1 MSRALVFLL
10 VLSSACVR
18 RVDSPTRILEDA
30 EDAASD
36 PNASART
43 LALAGFNA
51 WLLGNDAEKARARF
65 AAATGADPRDPLALY
80 GQALLS
86 LRAGRPEDAVRAALD
101 LCERSPRHPL
111 CASAARMVFDA
122 SGAAVSLDV
131 LISTRVPGILALG
144 APGDASALLRAAL
157 ANIHLA
163 RRENAQHSAVIR
175 AQGVP
180 TTLMLMGPFSAYHL
194 LDFEQPTPP
203 EKNGIVVAAQG
214 PFGLVEPRELR
225 FADGRFSLSGEPA
238 AGDVYLLSVDV
249 ENKSGGD
256 YVLRTV
262 SGMDHAVTLDGA
274 LLYTR
279 RTWERTA
286 STVSSASVALA
297 PGRHRLMIRCAKDE
311 AQGHLYV
318 SVSRLD
324 GAQAD
329 VVFSPSVGPPPFKW
343 DAKAHAP
350 KLQVAGLYP
359 DAASFVAAL
368 EPETG
373 GALARFIAARD
384 SMTRDRDGAKAAI
397 AELPAGFG
405 GAALRVLTANLS
417 MQDRSVPP
425 KVAKG
430 RATRDL
436 EAALDLDKQNVGALI
451 DSAQLAL
458 DDGRAIDALEI
469 LGQARAVTKT
479 VPAALLMLEARAQ
492 LALGVDAQAG
502 LTAKQALAA
511 LDGFCDALIL
521 IYDLAVRR
529 DAVSEQAQ
537 ALERLESCPN
547 SIGREAEA
555 ARSRGHV
562 ELAVKLYEELL
573 ASDLTH
579 LPVATS
585 LANLYVSQ
593 RKFDEARKLLQ
604 RQTKLW
610 PRNALLYRQL
620 ADVYEHE
627 GKAKEA
633 LAMRERSLALDGG
646 DLPTHRT
653 VERMRSGKELLDKY
667 AISTEEALKAYAA
680 APGDEDAPGAF
691 VLDAAAVKVFP
702 DGSQVDRIHIIQ
714 KALDQSG
721 IQDLAEV
728 DVPSGAYVLK
738 MRTLK
743 ADGRVMEPE
752 SIEGKDSVSL
762 PGVEVGDFVEYE
774 YLLAHG
780 TRGPAQPGFTSS
792 SFYFQIA
799 RQPNN
804 WSTYTVVAPKGAGMK
819 VDAHNMK
826 APQPKVEGDLE
837 VFFHEERRVPPYIPE
852 PSGPPSGNE
861 WLPYVTVGA
870 GQTGNEGVVAAY
882 ADAFIDQG
890 QVTQEVV
897 AFAREAAK
905 DKKGREAVAAVHAA
919 VMHKL
924 SGRDSGIQASASA
937 SVAQDRGSRL
947 MLEYAALKALG
958 FGVRLVAVRTF
969 SADPAPY
976 LFPSEALLPYVC
988 LRVELPD
995 EPEPAGKDGARAKGD
1010 GGAGRYLWLDP
1021 IFRFAPFGELPE
1033 MAVGREAYVLPEPG
1047 KKLEKTTTPKT
1058 KATNGKLVKLKLEL
1072 TEDGAL
1078 KGEGTETYLGFGA
1091 AQLAEALESVPPDQR
1106 EQALQSALSR
1116 YFGGAEL
1123 SGLDMDA
1130 KREVGATVTV
1140 RYSFTAPRFA
1150 RPEGKSLVFSQATFP
1165 ALLGRRYLQLGK
1177 RTTPLFIDGAE
1188 ESSTSATLTLPEG
1201 YTLGVLPEVKASCP
1215 YGRFERREKLQGR
1228 VVSIEESY
1236 RIEMARVPPADYGRF
1251 EQFAGEVDLVQG
1263 REMLAEKK

>member
-1 MSRALVFLL
+1 MPRALVLLL
-10 VLSSACVR
+10 VLTSACVR
-18 RVDSPTRILEDA
+18 RVESPTRLLEDA
-30 EDAASD
+30 EDAASS

-43 LALAGFNA
+43 LALAGFQV
-51 WLLGNDAEKARARF
+51 WLQKNDAEKARARF
-65 AAATGADPRDPLALY
+65 AAAVGADPNEPLALY
-80 GQALLS
+80 GQALLA
-86 LRAGRPEDAVRAALD
+86 LRAGRPEEAVQAALD
-101 LCERSPRHPL
+101 LCERGPRHPL
-111 CASAARMVFDA
+111 CASASRMVFDA
-122 SGAAVSLDV
+122 AGAAVSLDV

-144 APGDASALLRAAL
+144 ASGDAAALLRAAL

-163 RRENAQHSAVIR
+163 RREGSQHQAVIA

-180 TTLMLMGPFSAYHL
+180 TTVLLMGPFSAYHL
-194 LDFEQPTPP
+194 LDFEKPTAP
-203 EKNGIVVAAQG
+203 EQTGIVAPTRG
-214 PFGLVEPRELR
+214 PYGLVEPRELR
-225 FADGRFSLSGEPA
+225 FADGRFSLSGEPSM
-238 AGDVYLLSVDV
+238 GDVYLLALDLEST
-249 ENKSGGD
+249 SGGD

-262 SGMDHAVTLDGA
+262 SGMDHAVTLDGSV
-274 LLYTR
+274 LFTR
-279 RTWERTA
+279 RTWERSA
-286 STVSSASVALA
+286 STVSSTVVSLK
-297 PGRHRLMIRCAKDE
+297 PGRHRLMVRCSKDE

-324 GAQAD
+324 GAESG
-329 VVFSPSVGPPPFKW
+329 VVFSTPVGPPPAKW
-343 DAKAHAP
+343 EPNAHSPKPDAP
-350 KLQVAGLYP
+350 GLYP

-368 EPETG
+368 EPEVG
-373 GALARFIAARD
+373 PPLARFIAARD
-384 SMTRDRDGAKAAI
+384 AMTRDRDGAKAAV
-397 AELPAGFG
+397 AELPEGFG
-405 GAALRVLTANLS
+405 GASLRVLTANLS
-417 MQDRSVPP
+417 MQDRSVPT

-436 EAALDLDKQNVGALI
+436 EAALELDKAHIGALI
-451 DSAQLAL
+451 DTAQLAL
-458 DDGRAIDALEI
+458 DDGRALDALEL
-469 LGQARAVTKT
+469 LGQARSHTKT

-502 LTAKQALAA
+502 ITAKQALAA
-511 LDGFCDALIL
+511 LDGFCDALTL

-529 DAVSEQAQ
+529 DAIAEQEQ
-537 ALERLESCPN
+537 ALERLRACPN

-555 ARSRGHV
+555 ARAKGHV

-573 ASDLTH
+573 ASDVTH

-593 RKFDEARKLLQ
+593 RRFEPARKLLE
-604 RQTKLW
+604 RQSKLW
-610 PRNALLYRQL
+610 PRNALLLKHL

-627 GKAKEA
+627 GNSNEA
-633 LAMRERSLALDGG
+633 LTMRERALTVDGG
-646 DLPTHRT
+646 DLVTHRT
-653 VERMRSGKELLDKY
+653 VERMRSGRELLDKH

-691 VLDAAAVKVFP
+691 VLDAAAVKVYP
-702 DGSQVDRIHIIQ
+702 DGSSVDRIHIIQ

-728 DVPSGAYVLK
+728 DVPQGAYVLK

-743 ADGRVMEPE
+743 ADGRVLEAE
-752 SIEGKDSVSL
+752 SIEGKDTVSL

-774 YLLAHG
+774 YLLAHA

-819 VDAHNMK
+819 VDAHNMV
-826 APQPKVEGDLE
+826 APQPKVSGDEE

-890 QVTQEVV
+890 QVTHEVA

-905 DKKGREAVAAVHAA
+905 GKAGREAVMAVHAA

-924 SGRDSGIQASASA
+924 SGRDSGISMSAAA

-947 MLEYAALKALG
+947 LLEYAALKAVG
-958 FGVRLVAVRTF
+958 FTVRIAAVRAF

-976 LFPSEALLPYVC
+976 VFPSETLLPYLC
-988 LRVELPD
+988 LRVELT
-995 EPEPAGKDGARAKGD
+995 PAEGEKGPTFV
-1010 GGAGRYLWLDP
+1010 WLDP
-1021 IFRFAPFGELPE
+1021 VFRFAPFGELPE
-1033 MAVGREAYVLPEPG
+1033 LAVGREAYLLPEPG
-1047 KKLEKTTTPKT
+1047 KQLEKTTTPKMKT
-1058 KATNGKLVKLKLEL
+1058 SNGKVVKLKLEL
-1072 TEDGAL
+1072 TEDGVL
-1078 KGEGTETYLGFGA
+1078 KGEGTETYVGFGA
-1091 AQLAEALESVPPDQR
+1091 SQLAEALDSVPPDQR
-1106 EQALQSALSR
+1106 EQALQGALAR

-1123 SGLDMDA
+1123 SSVDMDA

-1140 RYSFTAPRFA
+1140 RYSFTAERFA
-1150 RPEGKSLVFSQATFP
+1150 RAEGKSLVFSQATYP
-1165 ALLGRRYLQLGK
+1165 ALLGRRYLQVGM
-1177 RTTPLFIDGAE
+1177 RRTPLFIDAAE
-1188 ESSTSATLTLPEG
+1188 ESTTTATLTLPEG
-1201 YTLGVLPEVKASCP
+1201 YTLTGALPSVKASCP
-1215 YGRFERREKLQGR
+1215 YGRFERSEKVQGR
-1228 VVSIEESY
+1228 TVTIDETY
-1236 RIEMARVPPADYGRF
+1236 RIEMARVPPADYERF
-1251 EQFAGEVDLVQG
+1251 GQFAGEVDLVQG
-1263 REMLAEKK
+1263 RELLAEKK

>member
-1 MSRALVFLL
+1 M
-10 VLSSACVR
+10 
-18 RVDSPTRILEDA
+18 LEDA

-36 PNASART
+36 PNASSHT

-51 WLLGNDAEKARARF
+51 WLQANDAEKARARF
-65 AAATGADPRDPLALY
+65 TAAVGADPREALALY
-80 GQALLS
+80 GQALLA
-86 LRAGRPEDAVRAALD
+86 LRAGRPEDAVLSALD

-111 CASAARMVFDA
+111 CASAARIVFDA

-144 APGDASALLRAAL
+144 APGDSSALLRAAL

-163 RRENAQHSAVIR
+163 RRESSQHSAIIR

-180 TTLMLMGPFSAYHL
+180 TTVMLMGPFSSYHL
-194 LDFEQPTPP
+194 LDFDQPTPP
-203 EKNGIVVAAQG
+203 EKNGIVSAAQG

-225 FADGRFSLSGEPA
+225 FADGRFSLSGEPSS
-238 AGDVYLLSVDV
+238 GDVYLLSVDL
-249 ENKSGGD
+249 ENRSGGE
-256 YVLRTV
+256 YVVRTV
-262 SGMDHAVTLDGA
+262 SGMDHAITLDGA
-274 LLYTR
+274 QLYVR

-286 STVSSASVALA
+286 STVSSASVSLT
-297 PGRHRLMIRCAKDE
+297 PGKHRLMIRCARNA

-318 SVSRLD
+318 SISRLD

-329 VVFSPSVGPPPFKW
+329 VVFSPSVGPPPLKW
-343 DAKAHAP
+343 DAKAHTP
-350 KLQVAGLYP
+350 KLEVPGLYP
-359 DAASFVAAL
+359 NAASFVAAL
-368 EPETG
+368 QPEVG
-373 GALARFIAARD
+373 GALARFLAARD
-384 SMTRDRDGAKAAI
+384 AMTRDRDGAKAAI
-397 AELPAGFG
+397 AELPEGFG

-417 MQDRSVPP
+417 MQDRSVPA

-436 EAALDLDKQNVGALI
+436 EAALELDKQNVGALI
-451 DSAQLAL
+451 DQAQLAL
-458 DDGRAIDALEI
+458 DDGRAIDSLEL
-469 LGQARAVTKT
+469 LGQARTLTKT

-502 LTAKQALAA
+502 LTATQALAA

-529 DAVSEQAQ
+529 DGIADQAQ
-537 ALERLESCPN
+537 ALERLRACPN

-555 ARSRGHV
+555 ARARGQTEV
-562 ELAVKLYEELL
+562 AVKLYEELL
-573 ASDLTH
+573 ASDVTH

-593 RKFDEARKLLQ
+593 RKFDEARKLLE

-610 PRNALLYRQL
+610 PRNAQLLRQL

-646 DLPTHRT
+646 DLTTLRT
-653 VERMRSGKELLDKY
+653 VERMRSGKELLDKH

-691 VLDAAAVKVFP
+691 VLDAAAVKVYP
-702 DGSQVDRIHIIQ
+702 DGSMVDRIHIIQ

-743 ADGRVMEPE
+743 ADGRVLEPE
-752 SIEGKDSVSL
+752 SIEGKDTISL

-780 TRGPAQPGFTSS
+780 PRGPAQPGFTSA

-819 VDAHNMK
+819 VDAHNMV
-826 APQPKVEGDLE
+826 APQPKVEGNDE

-890 QVTQEVV
+890 QITHEVA
-897 AFAREAAK
+897 AFAREAAQAK
-905 DKKGREAVAAVHAA
+905 SGREAVAAVHRA

-924 SGRDSGIQASASA
+924 SGRDNGIQLSAAA

-947 MLEYAALKALG
+947 MLEYAALKSLG

-969 SADPAPY
+969 TADPAPY
-976 LFPSEALLPYVC
+976 VFPSEALLPYLC
-988 LRVELPD
+988 LRVEVPD
-995 EPEPAGKDGARAKGD
+995 EAAEKDVVRTKGD
-1010 GGAGRYLWLDP
+1010 GKSYLWLDP
-1021 IFRFAPFGELPE
+1021 VFRFAPFGELPE
-1033 MAVGREAYVLPEPG
+1033 AAVGRDAYVLPEPG
-1047 KKLEKTTTPKT
+1047 KKLEKTTTPRSKVS
-1058 KATNGKLVKLKLEL
+1058 NGKQVRLKLEL

-1078 KGEGTETYLGFGA
+1078 KGEGIETYLGFGA

-1123 SGLDMDA
+1123 SGLEMDA

-1140 RYSFTAPRFA
+1140 KYSFTASRFA
-1150 RPEGKSLVFSQATFP
+1150 RAEGKSLVFSQATYP
-1165 ALLGRRYLQLGK
+1165 ALLGRRYLQLGA
-1177 RTTPLFIDGAE
+1177 RRTPLFIDGAE
-1188 ESSTSATLTLPEG
+1188 ESSTSMTLTLPEG
-1201 YTLGVLPEVKASCP
+1201 YTLTGVLPEVKAGCP
-1215 YGRFERREKLQGR
+1215 WGKFERREKLQGR

-1236 RIEMARVPPADYGRF
+1236 RIEMARVPPADYERF
-1251 EQFAGEVDLVQG
+1251 GQFAGEVDLVQG